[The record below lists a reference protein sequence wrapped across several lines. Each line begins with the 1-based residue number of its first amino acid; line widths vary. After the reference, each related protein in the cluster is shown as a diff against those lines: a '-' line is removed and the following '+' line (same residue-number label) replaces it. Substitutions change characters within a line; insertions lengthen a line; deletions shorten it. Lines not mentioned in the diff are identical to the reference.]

1 MPDER
6 AIMTYVSSYYHCF
19 AGKIKVNLALHS
31 TDRKIQALDIFPKLF
46 FFFRYYFEIENSI
59 ESSRWTVR
67 GSVPDDTIECMG
79 YCFCWLPC

>member
-31 TDRKIQALDIFPKLF
+31 TDVNLIPKFNEREKSLINTYHLFDVINMMLAFGWDISRMRKF
-46 FFFRYYFEIENSI
+46 
-59 ESSRWTVR
+59 VR
-67 GSVPDDTIECMG
+67 
-79 YCFCWLPC
+79 